1 MMNTQEAK
9 CKLCRAAGQKLMLK
23 GIKCAS
29 AKCVLNSRNY
39 GPGIHGQKRK
49 GKVSQYGQQL
59 AEKQRAKRM
68 YGMREKQFRLF
79 FARAQKK
86 GNAGEN
92 LLRML
97 EMRLDNVIYRLGL
110 GSSRAM
116 ARQMVSH
123 GMFTVNDV
131 KVNIASYIVK
141 PGDVIK
147 VRSNKR
153 NKKLFV
159 GYTEK
164 AKKAQLPSWLNFDVK
179 EEFAKVLH
187 EPQVEDLDKS
197 INSQAIV
204 EFYSK

>member
-9 CKLCRAAGQKLMLK
+9 CKLCRAAGKKLMLK
-23 GIKCAS
+23 GVKCTS

-39 GPGIHGQKRK
+39 VPGIHGHKRK

-59 AEKQRAKRM
+59 AEKQVVKRM

-79 FARAQKK
+79 FERASRK
-86 GNAGEN
+86 GNSGEN

-97 EMRLDNVIYRLGL
+97 EMRLDNVIYRLGFAV
-110 GSSRAM
+110 SRAM

-123 GMFTVNDV
+123 CMFTVNDV
-131 KVNIASYIVK
+131 KVNIASYIVT

-147 VRSNKR
+147 VRPNKR
-153 NKKLFV
+153 NKKLFADLI
-159 GYTEK
+159 EK
-164 AKKAQLPSWLNFDVK
+164 SKKAEVPGWLNFDAK

-187 EPQVEDLDKS
+187 EPKADDLDKS
-197 INSQAIV
+197 INVQAIV